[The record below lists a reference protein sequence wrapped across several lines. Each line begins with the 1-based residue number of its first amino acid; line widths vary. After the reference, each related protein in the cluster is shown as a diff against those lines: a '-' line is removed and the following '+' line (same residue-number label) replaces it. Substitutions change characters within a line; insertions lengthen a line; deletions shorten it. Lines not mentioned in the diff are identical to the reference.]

1 MLNNQGYNRCMSVIK
16 AKVESNEKLT
26 KYDIALAEMLMKSA
40 ELEGNYTDALQLLAD
55 IAIIGT
61 NAGQVVQAMSM
72 IKKLTPRGQL
82 YYMQTL
88 VNRLNR
94 TYEKAIN
101 DPKNKMNKI
110 IIPDANAKAVL
121 TAHTQ
126 EDFEKAVEDL
136 KQAIADQIPAT
147 WVDKWNAWRYLAML
161 GNPRT
166 HVRNLFGNGMFAP
179 AVFVKD
185 LIARELESHT
195 NLVDPEKRS
204 RLAGATFDKNSA
216 YMRFAEENFKVM
228 KDILSGEATDNKYT
242 NLNEIMKLRKI
253 WSDGPIGQFIKGASD
268 LNSKGLEAED
278 LIFLK
283 LYYKR
288 AFAEFLQARGVKEED
303 LDSTW
308 GTTKETKKVMYEAQA
323 WALREAQRNTYR
335 DANAIATTLN
345 QLKHKN
351 AASYV
356 LLEGLVPFTK
366 TPLNILNRGIEYSP
380 IGLIQS
386 IVTLTR
392 DLRSGQFTTSEAIDR
407 LAAGLTGTFGLTL
420 LGFILAQ
427 FGLLR
432 GMGPDDDKER
442 EFDTLQGHQN
452 WSIEIG
458 DVSYTIDW
466 MAPAALPLF
475 VGCSIHD
482 MLQGDFNA
490 FTVWDIGTALS
501 RIAEPLTALSMLDGL
516 NSTLSSIASAQE
528 NSSLSTLAGSML
540 MSYVSQGMP
549 TLAGQFARVFDEDRR
564 ATYVD
569 KNSTVPA
576 ALQKFIQKSIQAKV
590 PGWESQKMAYVDEW
604 GRTDSSDSVGEIVW
618 KIFENFLSP
627 GYGNKIVSTSVDD
640 ELKRLY
646 ETTKD
651 NSVLPNKG
659 AKYLTN
665 EGEKKDF
672 TAKEYEEFSKV
683 RGATAFDLL
692 TEIFATSEYQA
703 LDDDNKKKIIESVY
717 SYADS
722 IAKQEIVPDMAL
734 RSKWMDTAKAIGPA
748 DYILIKSDIDDSK
761 TNEKLFAYLA
771 SNPRLNESQIATI
784 IAQKYDA
791 PDEVKSVSSNG
802 YIYSLTEEDE
812 EAMSNI
818 FAEVVNER
826 LAELRRDPA
835 YLNADSQ
842 EQGRLIN
849 DLYAQAREDTKTLY
863 GSMLDGSGRAMELG
877 KASSVG
883 REAFQMVLDVD
894 GGTSE
899 QAGWLSDMYSA
910 DKSIKNPLHS
920 GFDLSLDNAQRREL
934 KQEFANAWNTA
945 YKDLVNSAE
954 FKSAPSRAYK
964 NNMIADRYNAVA
976 QQVEEAYAASVY
988 RSGKYTETFGTPS
1001 GYTWGE
1007 AYSIAKTNLKTPAE
1021 QAEWLAQKYSTGS
1034 KINNP
1039 DRSAFVIS
1047 LTGAQQAEIKE
1058 DFVKEF
1064 VPRYT
1069 TLVSSSGWSSLSE
1082 EQRQARIND
1091 LQKKVTSV
1099 VEDAYARKIVG
1110 RGYYSEE
1117 LSTDSS
1123 YEKYYT
1129 MLSTEKLTDTQRKQL
1144 LKDKYV
1150 GGTISNPEAKEYRIQ
1165 VYRKFI
1171 DDNYGKYVKNGTAAE
1186 FEKLHTEASNASGDA
1201 VKKKYGIKKLAD
1213 VPDIEYPSSGTVNL
1227 QSGGT
1232 YNSGTSKLVI
1242 PTAKNTGAKT
1252 TTTQPSGL
1260 ASQYGVI
1267 PRK

>member
-1 MLNNQGYNRCMSVIK
+1 
-16 AKVESNEKLT
+16 
-26 KYDIALAEMLMKSA
+26 
-40 ELEGNYTDALQLLAD
+40 
-55 IAIIGT
+55 
-61 NAGQVVQAMSM
+61 MSM
-72 IKKLTPRGQL
+72 VKKLTPRGQL

-110 IIPDANAKAVL
+110 IIPDANAQAVL
-121 TAHTQ
+121 TAQTQ
-126 EDFEKAVEDL
+126 EEFDKAVKDL
-136 KQAIADQIPAT
+136 KQAIANQIPAT
-147 WVDKWNAWRYLAML
+147 WADKWNSWRYLAML

-185 LIARELESHT
+185 MIARELETHT
-195 NLVDPEKRS
+195 NLVDPDKRS
-204 RLAGATFDKNSA
+204 RLAGATFNKNSA

-253 WSDGPIGQFIKGASD
+253 WSDGPIGKFMKGASD
-268 LNSKGLEAED
+268 LNSTLLEKED

-283 LYYKR
+283 MYYER
-288 AFAEFLQARGVKEED
+288 AFAEFLQARGVTEEE

-308 GTTKETKKVMYEAQA
+308 GTTKETKGIMYEAQA

-345 QLKHKN
+345 QLKRKN
-351 AASYV
+351 PASYV

-386 IVTLTR
+386 IVTLSR

-407 LAAGLTGTFGLTL
+407 LAAGMTGTFGLTL

-482 MLQGDFNA
+482 MLQGDLNA

-516 NSTLSSIASAQE
+516 NSTLNSIATAQE

-549 TLAGQFARVFDEDRR
+549 TIFGQIARSIDSDRR
-564 ATYVD
+564 TTYVD

-590 PGWESQKMAYVDEW
+590 PGWESQRMAYVDEW
-604 GRTDSSDSVGEIVW
+604 GRTDSPDTALQTLW
-618 KIFENFLSP
+618 KVFENFVSP

-640 ELKRLY
+640 ELRRLY
-646 ETTKD
+646 EVTKD
-651 NSVLPNKG
+651 NAVLPNKG
-659 AKYLTN
+659 SKYLVN
-665 EGEKKDF
+665 EGERKDY

-683 RGATAFDLL
+683 RGATAFNIL
-692 TEIFATSEYQA
+692 TEIFATSEYQEM
-703 LDDDNKKKIIESVY
+703 DDENKKKIIDSVY

-722 IAKQEIVPDMAL
+722 VAKQEILPEMEMKA
-734 RSKWMDTAKAIGPA
+734 RWMDTAKAIGPA
-748 DYILIKSDIDDSK
+748 NYILIKSDIDDSK
-761 TNEKLFAYLA
+761 TNEKLFSYLA

-784 IAQKYDA
+784 ISQKYAA

-812 EAMSNI
+812 DAMSDI

-826 LAELRRDPA
+826 LSELRKDPA
-835 YLNADSQ
+835 YLNADSK

-849 DLYAQAREDTKTLY
+849 DLYSQAREDTKTLY
-863 GSMLDGSGRAMELG
+863 GSVLDGSGRAMELG

-883 REAFQMVLDVD
+883 KEAFQMVLDVD
-894 GGTSE
+894 GGTA
-899 QAGWLSDMYSA
+899 QHAGWLSDMYSA

-934 KQEFANAWNTA
+934 KQEFANAWNAA
-945 YKDLVNSAE
+945 YKDLVNSKE

-964 NNMIADRYNAVA
+964 NNMIADKFNAVS
-976 QQVEEAYAASVY
+976 QQVEDAYAAKVY
-988 RSGKYTETFGTPS
+988 RSGKYTEELGKPGS
-1001 GYTWGE
+1001 YTWGD
-1007 AYSIAKTNLKTPAE
+1007 AYSIATQNMKSSEE
-1021 QAEWLAQKYSTGS
+1021 QAKWLAQKYSTGS
-1034 KINNP
+1034 KIDNP
-1039 DRSAFVIS
+1039 DRSAYVIT

-1058 DFVKEF
+1058 DFTKEF
-1064 VPRYT
+1064 IPRYNA
-1069 TLVSSSGWSSLSE
+1069 LVSSSGWNNLSE
-1082 EQRQARIND
+1082 EQRQARVND
-1091 LQKKVTSV
+1091 LQKKVTAD
-1099 VEDAYARKIVG
+1099 VETAYARKIVD

-1117 LSTDSS
+1117 LSTSAS
-1123 YEKYYT
+1123 YAKYYT
-1129 MLSTEKLTDTQRKQL
+1129 MLSTEKLTDKQRIQL
-1144 LKDKYV
+1144 LKDKYE

-1165 VYRKFI
+1165 VYNKFI
-1171 DDNYGKYVKNGTAAE
+1171 DDNYSKYVKNGTAAE
-1186 FEKLHTEASNASGDA
+1186 FEKLHSAASTASGDA
-1201 VKKKYGIKKLAD
+1201 VKKKYNIKKLGD
-1213 VPDIEYPSSGTVNL
+1213 VPDLEYPSDGDV
-1227 QSGGT
+1227 T
-1232 YNSGTSKLVI
+1232 YTGYTGSTATRPII
-1242 PTAKNTGAKT
+1242 PVANTTKPKT
-1252 TTTQPSGL
+1252 TQQSGL
-1260 ASQYGVI
+1260 AAQYGVI